1 MTSESRTPSKIPHR
15 LEIFGEPSYN
25 SLPSKVIMKPFRK
38 QIRSSNGYAVFAY
51 GYNTN
56 APVYTVETHVPG
68 GHGRILHSFSGPYGR
83 ENAYK
88 RFREYTDWHA
98 SPMNS

>member
-1 MTSESRTPSKIPHR
+1 MRIC
-15 LEIFGEPSYN
+15 GAASYN
-25 SLPSKVIMKPFRK
+25 SPPSEVIMKPFRK
-38 QIRSSNGYAVFAY
+38 QIRSSNGVAVFAY

-68 GHGRILHSFSGPYGR
+68 GHGRILHSFSGPHGR

-88 RFREYTDWHA
+88 RFRDYSEWHA
-98 SPMNS
+98 FSSNA

>member
-1 MTSESRTPSKIPHR
+1 
-15 LEIFGEPSYN
+15 
-25 SLPSKVIMKPFRK
+25 MKPFRK
-38 QIRSSNGYAVFAY
+38 QIRASNGVAVFAY
-51 GYNTN
+51 GFNTN

-88 RFREYTDWHA
+88 RFREHTEWHA